1 MTIQEAVQITVRF
14 QVTTVEIVAIVAAA
28 IVEAV
33 QVIVAVQIV
42 EVAAAI
48 VAEAEEVVA
57 VGTNRTPLRC
67 M

>member
-14 QVTTVEIVAIVAAA
+14 QVTTVEIVAAA

-48 VAEAEEVVA
+48 VAEAEEIVT
-57 VGTNRTPLRC
+57 VGTNGNSLRC